1 MLSRCG
7 FRLAL
12 GCSSYTAISYHDRIR
27 TPPYQLCYLAL
38 LWFYFLPKQVLNITW
53 AWPFNN
59 SSTKYLIMSFNH
71 IASFCDGSNKLI
83 CQTVLSGLKLILFPD
98 IVHDRQEVEMLPSH
112 RDVEGASF
120 GIARLHSLYGINTQ
134 RMVQEGIIETHFNN
148 KDVLSVPSVM
158 KFNSKFKSIF
168 KQDLF
173 DTSFCN
179 KFRLQLHN
187 KWIEIY
193 RQSSVK

>member
-1 MLSRCG
+1 
-7 FRLAL
+7 
-12 GCSSYTAISYHDRIR
+12 
-27 TPPYQLCYLAL
+27 
-38 LWFYFLPKQVLNITW
+38 
-53 AWPFNN
+53 
-59 SSTKYLIMSFNH
+59 
-71 IASFCDGSNKLI
+71 
-83 CQTVLSGLKLILFPD
+83 
-98 IVHDRQEVEMLPSH
+98 
-112 RDVEGASF
+112 
-120 GIARLHSLYGINTQ
+120 
-134 RMVQEGIIETHFNN
+134 MVQEGIIETHFNN

-179 KFRLQLHN
+179 KFRFQLHN